1 MYREKDRSWKLAEAL
16 GHHCRIRTLVT
27 LGRHRD
33 EELSL
38 YKIARYSGIERKI
51 LQRHIPILVRN
62 GLVQKKVY
70 GNIPLYKLNHENQI
84 IQKLMDLFSTARLL

>member
-16 GHHCRIRTLVT
+16 GHQCRIRILVT

-51 LQRHIPILVRN
+51 VQRHIPVLVRN
-62 GLVQKKVY
+62 GLVRKKTY
-70 GNIPLYKLNHENQI
+70 GSISLYKMNYESQI
-84 IQKLMDLFSTARLL
+84 VQRIMDLFSSARML